1 MATVSHYRLY
11 SGHPSC
17 PRPSEERPIARRPT
31 PPEKIPTVI
40 ASPTLDDHLDVIT
53 RAIFQAGLNWAIIT
67 ARWPNFRVAFEGFS
81 VKLVAMYGEFE
92 IERIMETDGVV
103 HSRKKIAGTI
113 ANARAL
119 QTIERDFGT
128 VHAYASSFPTY
139 NALYADARKR
149 FAFLGDL
156 SCYYWLFRTGE
167 AVPPFETWMERHTD
181 DHPRMR
187 EMVLLAREAGCS
199 PESGVS

>member
-1 MATVSHYRLY
+1 MPEFRHYRLY
-11 SGHPSC
+11 SLHPFP
-17 PRPSEERPIARRPT
+17 PRQHEERPIARKPT

-40 ASPTLDDHLDVIT
+40 VAPTLEDHLDVIT

-67 ARWPNFRVAFEGFS
+67 ARWETFRSAFEDFA
-81 VKLVAMYGEFE
+81 VERVAMYGEYE
-92 IERIMETDGVV
+92 IERIMTTEGVV
-103 HSRKKIAGTI
+103 HSHKKIVGTI

-119 QTIERDFGT
+119 QTIVREAGS
-128 VHAYASSFPTY
+128 VHAYAASFATY
-139 NALYADARKR
+139 EELFADARKR

-167 AVPPFETWMERHTD
+167 AVPPLEVWMERQSG

-187 EMVLLAREAGCS
+187 EMVLLARAAGTS
-199 PESGVS
+199 PERG

>member
-1 MATVSHYRLY
+1 
-11 SGHPSC
+11 
-17 PRPSEERPIARRPT
+17 
-31 PPEKIPTVI
+31 
-40 ASPTLDDHLDVIT
+40 VIT

-67 ARWPNFRVAFEGFS
+67 ARWENFRTAFEGFS
-81 VKLVAMYGEFE
+81 VPLVAMYGEFE
-92 IERIMETDGVV
+92 IERIMATDGVV

-119 QTIERDFGT
+119 QAIAAEFGR
-128 VHAYASSFPTY
+128 VHAYAASFPSY
-139 NALYADARKR
+139 DALFADARKR

-187 EMVLLAREAGCS
+187 EMVMLAREAGRS
-199 PESGVS
+199 PETGVA